1 MLHFPRKIGRELGNE
16 ALNKKNQVKENE
28 GLGLKEV
35 ELKLVSELMKNSRKS
50 DRQLARAIGTS
61 QPTVTRIRSRLEKEG
76 YIKEYTMIPDFG
88 KLGYHLL
95 GLTFVKL
102 KKMLDPV
109 EIEKAR
115 QITRESIVENRF
127 GIVMLERGLGLR
139 YDGVIMAFY
148 KDYSDYSEHKKAL
161 KEYSFLELG
170 DIEGFL
176 ISMDDIVHYRP
187 LTFAGLAKQLLT
199 AAEESKK

>member
-76 YIKEYTMIPDFG
+76 YIKEYTTIPDFG
-88 KLGYHLL
+88 KLGHHLL

-115 QITRESIVENRF
+115 
-127 GIVMLERGLGLR
+127 
-139 YDGVIMAFY
+139 
-148 KDYSDYSEHKKAL
+148 
-161 KEYSFLELG
+161 
-170 DIEGFL
+170 
-176 ISMDDIVHYRP
+176 
-187 LTFAGLAKQLLT
+187 
-199 AAEESKK
+199 

>member
-1 MLHFPRKIGRELGNE
+1 
-16 ALNKKNQVKENE
+16 
-28 GLGLKEV
+28 
-35 ELKLVSELMKNSRKS
+35 MKNSRKS

-115 QITRESIVENRF
+115 QITRESIVGNRF

-187 LTFAGLAKQLLT
+187 LTFAGLAKQLLA